1 MKYVLHCLSWALC
14 VAVAYPIKVAFG
26 TGWYFAALVV
36 LGAAMILQWIEGR
49 LSVERGWRYGF
60 WRKS

>member
-1 MKYVLHCLSWALC
+1 

-36 LGAAMILQWIEGR
+36 LGAAMILQWVEGR